1 MEIKTIEKSL
11 FSDGASRSSTDRL
24 FSSVIYN
31 IFYMVIQVST
41 RKRMSFSDFRMKP
54 ENNSTP
60 RVKSNT
66 IHWLLDSAIKTPK
79 DSRPGAFT
87 TRYSNSHDI
96 SSLNFSNSIVRC
108 LLTILDLSQPLLP
121 SVSIYVFNSA
131 LNRNWNITVGNEI
144 ENFIRSDKENEWKV

>member
-1 MEIKTIEKSL
+1 MEIKRIEKSL
-11 FSDGASRSSTDRL
+11 FSNGASHSSPDRL

-41 RKRMSFSDFRMKP
+41 RKRISVSDFRIKRK
-54 ENNSTP
+54 NNSTP
-60 RVKSNT
+60 RVKFNT

-79 DSRPGAFT
+79 DSQPGAFT
-87 TRYSNSHDI
+87 TCYSNSHDI
-96 SSLNFSNSIVRC
+96 SSLNFSNSIIRC

-131 LNRNWNITVGNEI
+131 LNRNRNITDGSKI